1 MGREYTFMRLGRQG
15 QKIAL
20 CLERKIR
27 KNGYAGFVSS
37 KCFREDVLIVV
48 NDGFL
53 EEQGIRLGYITARED
68 GSHPMVV
75 MTNTAF
81 IGLKQGTVSDRY
93 FLLHELGHYYYGHL
107 AQPPK
112 LEDEFAKR
120 KTAMGKG
127 VVPKEEREAD
137 SFAAQY
143 LGAERAIAALQ
154 EAMEERMAYDLMCG
168 TSADPISE
176 LALCEY
182 QLRIDAICAD
192 APGI

>member
-1 MGREYTFMRLGRQG
+1 
-15 QKIAL
+15 
-20 CLERKIR
+20 
-27 KNGYAGFVSS
+27 
-37 KCFREDVLIVV
+37 
-48 NDGFL
+48 
-53 EEQGIRLGYITARED
+53 
-68 GSHPMVV
+68 MVV

-81 IGLKQGTVSDRY
+81 VGLKQGTVSDRF
-93 FLLHELGHYYYGHL
+93 FLLHELGHYYGHL

-176 LALCEY
+176 LALHEY
-182 QLRIDAICAD
+182 QLRIDAVCLD
-192 APGI
+192 AANI